1 MCFLPTGSYSQPQSL
16 CCLGIDHHCKRGS
29 CYCDEFCHVVL
40 DCYPDHYALCNPASQ
55 NTKMVLRMVL
65 RMENPPPETCKKQSR
80 LDAAPETKAFTK
92 TVSSK
97 LMVVITTP
105 TEASAT
111 RGSPMGTGMITV
123 ETVTGTDLVESVLDT
138 LCTDDNSE
146 EARRIVNDILTLAH
160 TFAEAKALALE
171 SSAVSN
177 SSVLAIATSQTLAS
191 DAAALAK
198 ALLAYTITDTKVINC
213 SVIEIETT
221 TTTPGTLDIGH
232 DPTGAKA
239 LSPSEMS
246 ALLDSTESESDS
258 LETMT
263 SAETLSGAT
272 EPAMPDT
279 TVETPLPSNSTIEG
293 GTAAAKTTSPSTTL
307 VTVSTNPLEET
318 SALSVETSHTESSVT
333 ISTRAGST
341 VGKVTSPAGL
351 SSMAYSHTQVATSRN
366 PIPSETSTTDST
378 TNGSTP
384 ISRSPFPPVH
394 LTVANSSPEANIT
407 LVKTLARTLKTASM
421 TGGNLPTAM
430 PTTAQTKWATEVT
443 AGGDGGF
450 FLLRL
455 SVASPEDLT
464 DPRVVERLMQQ
475 LFHELCTLMPPI
487 QVSLLRVKRD

>member
-1 MCFLPTGSYSQPQSL
+1 MPTNHVEVATMTPGIRTSSQGAFQATDLVETSMQSHIPL
-16 CCLGIDHHCKRGS
+16 EIQTLSTQTFDRTSIMTSTISGAGIR
-29 CYCDEFCHVVL
+29 E
-40 DCYPDHYALCNPASQ
+40 
-55 NTKMVLRMVL
+55 TKIIF
-65 RMENPPPETCKKQSR
+65 PPT
-80 LDAAPETKAFTK
+80 ETKAFTK
-92 TVSSK
+92 MVPSK

-105 TEASAT
+105 MEASAT
-111 RGSPMGTGMITV
+111 SGSPMGIGMTTV

-146 EARRIVNDILTLAH
+146 EAWRIVIDILTLAH
-160 TFAEAKALALE
+160 TSAEAKALALE
-171 SSAVSN
+171 SSAVSD
-177 SSVLAIATSQTLAS
+177 SSVLAIATSQTLTS
-191 DAAALAK
+191 DATALAK

-213 SVIEIETT
+213 SIIEIETT
-221 TTTPGTLDIGH
+221 ATTPGTLDINH

-246 ALLDSTESESDS
+246 ALLDSTEAESDS

-293 GTAAAKTTSPSTTL
+293 ETAAAKTTTPSTTL

-333 ISTRAGST
+333 NSTRAGSA

-351 SSMAYSHTQVATSRN
+351 SSMAYSHTQVATSKN
-366 PIPSETSTTDST
+366 PIPSETSATDST

-407 LVKTLARTLKTASM
+407 LVKTTALARTLKTASM

-430 PTTAQTKWATEVT
+430 PTTAQTKWATEVI
-443 AGGDGGF
+443 AGKWLLEVQSGGGGGWGLEF
-450 FLLRL
+450 PGCLH
-455 SVASPEDLT
+455 A
-464 DPRVVERLMQQ
+464 
-475 LFHELCTLMPPI
+475 
-487 QVSLLRVKRD
+487 